1 MRRSL
6 TLVATLGAALC
17 ALVLSAC
24 GSASDRAAVPEPP
37 RFGPAPLYRP
47 DPMSNAVAHARPVA
61 GLGCGARPSDWIGV
75 HLEVF
80 VNRYDV
86 VIPAGIGIAP
96 PHRRDGAYIRGGRC
110 SYPLRTT
117 DPTGMIELARGAR
130 ATLGQ
135 FFAAWG
141 QPLTSSRLLSFRAR
155 GRDRVSV
162 FVNGH
167 RWTGP
172 PGALP
177 LTRHAAIMVELG
189 GYVPPRLSYLFP
201 PDL

>member
-1 MRRSL
+1 M
-6 TLVATLGAALC
+6 V
-17 ALVLSAC
+17 
-24 GSASDRAAVPEPP
+24 PP

-47 DPMSNAVAHARPVA
+47 DPLSGAVTNARP
-61 GLGCGARPSDWIGV
+61 LGEMTCGRNPTDWIGV

-80 VNRYDV
+80 VNRFDV

-96 PHRRDGAYIRGGRC
+96 PHSRDGAYITKGRC

-117 DPTGMIELARGAR
+117 DPTGMIEVDAAYRQH

-141 QPLTSSRLLSFRAR
+141 QPLSATRLLSFRAD
-155 GRDRVSV
+155 GNDRVAV
-162 FVNGH
+162 YING
-167 RWTGP
+167 RLWRGDP
-172 PGALP
+172 RDVP
-177 LTRHAAIMVELG
+177 LTRHAALLVQLG
-189 GYVPPRLSYLFP
+189 GYVEPRLEYGFP